1 MYSISAYYGVKNL
14 FRNLFTPFLRDNKM
28 PSIKNI
34 LYQYGGFLV
43 ALVAI
48 ALTVVSPRSEELFG
62 ISTTKCLLIGT
73 SSITITPLFV
83 CL

>member
-1 MYSISAYYGVKNL
+1 
-14 FRNLFTPFLRDNKM
+14 M

-34 LYQYGGFLV
+34 LHQYGGFLV

-48 ALTVVSPRSEELFG
+48 ALTVVAPRSEELFG

-73 SSITITPLFV
+73 TRFIITFPVCSFV
-83 CL
+83 IRFVSYPVFPRPKDA

>member
-1 MYSISAYYGVKNL
+1 
-14 FRNLFTPFLRDNKM
+14 M

-34 LYQYGGFLV
+34 LHQYGGFLV

-48 ALTVVSPRSEELFG
+48 ALTVVAPRSEELFG

-73 SSITITPLFV
+73 RFITSITV
-83 CL
+83 CLCVRNSFRFSLTKGRLKLYEHSPA